1 MEVADWLG
9 IINIEMMNDEKYL
22 MIKAVKQREKDQNDQ
37 STCIAYRH
45 PFTSITSFAL
55 KVDINETVSAS
66 IPLYTQLQQLNYQA
80 NVG

>member
-9 IINIEMMNDEKYL
+9 IINVEIVNDEKYL
-22 MIKAVKQREKDQNDQ
+22 MIKAVKQREKDQADQ

-45 PFTSITSFAL
+45 PFLSPTSFAL
-55 KVDINETVSAS
+55 RTDVIESVSVS

>member
-9 IINIEMMNDEKYL
+9 VINIDIVNDEKYL
-22 MIKAVKQREKDQNDQ
+22 MIKAAKQREKDQADQ

-45 PFTSITSFAL
+45 PFLTPTSFAL
-55 KVDINETVSAS
+55 KTDVDETCSLS
-66 IPLYTQLQQLNYQA
+66 IPLYTHMQQLNYQA

>member
-9 IINIEMMNDEKYL
+9 IINVDMVNDEKYL
-22 MIKAVKQREKDQNDQ
+22 MIKAVKQREKDQADQ

-45 PFTSITSFAL
+45 PFLSPTSFAL
-55 KVDINETVSAS
+55 KPDIIESVSLS

-80 NVG
+80 STM